1 MSILNELT
9 HFYQE
14 NYLSGIFCS
23 SEHEEAA
30 AWLPQYAYDD
40 DGDEDDEGD
49 DGGGGGGDSQF
60 LPLEESHQARDDDN
74 DDDDDTN
81 TRNGDDESMNSLIG
95 STYRASK
102 RTVDH
107 PDPQVSRSLFLLSN
121 LASSLYGGGG
131 GGGAGS
137 RAASKPAVEEYELQE
152 MSEEFPT
159 TRKGDP
165 ISSDYLG
172 TSFGS
177 GNIHEEEDDSADAED
192 HGDWLVDTEQL
203 LNPQFEFPDSGSG
216 SGVEAVESS
225 STAFIVT
232 PSNNSS
238 GSGNRNDDAGNAIP
252 STKDTDEKLSFQI
265 DDVSASYSPT
275 TQYMYISQLII

>member
-1 MSILNELT
+1 MNKKFICLA
-9 HFYQE
+9 FF
-14 NYLSGIFCS
+14 GS

-40 DGDEDDEGD
+40 DDEEEGD
-49 DGGGGGGDSQF
+49 DNDGGNGDSQF
-60 LPLEESHQARDDDN
+60 LPLEESQQARDNDD

-121 LASSLYGGGG
+121 LASSLYGGG
-131 GGGAGS
+131 AGS

-177 GNIHEEEDDSADAED
+177 GNVHEEGDDSADAED

-203 LNPQFEFPDSGSG
+203 LNPQFVFPSSGSGSESG

-225 STAFIVT
+225 SAPFIVT

-238 GSGNRNDDAGNAIP
+238 NRNDDVGNAIP
-252 STKDTDEKLSFQI
+252 STKDTDEKLSFHI
-265 DDVSASYSPT
+265 DDVSASYSVT
-275 TQYMYISQLII
+275 TQYIYISAD